1 MLQFQFL
8 DFIGVHAFAIDENYN
23 ILGINCQAKKMFQEI
38 SRKNIKTGDNLTDL
52 FIISHLSEIYKKFET
67 IFSNF
72 LESKDFSLNHPLHI
86 SEDLTFQLSLQK
98 NQVEN
103 LTFYVITGTV
113 VNGILEITN
122 KTQIRYEEQLEVF
135 RNLFDLA
142 PIGLA
147 IKDLEG
153 GFFKVNQGLCHIT
166 GFTKEE
172 LVNIQSNVLFPD
184 FKKEKE
190 KAIIDKLALTN
201 IDDYKS
207 EKKIAKSNGEVIE
220 VSENLHLIRDE
231 MNQPYLL
238 IVSYQDLTEEK
249 ALQQQLIEARKMEE
263 LGRLSG
269 GIAHDFNN
277 MLLPV
282 TLISDIA
289 LKELEMAPKP
299 LSQLDIKLI
308 TYLQKISTSAL
319 RAKVLI
325 QKLFQYSQTGIYDLK
340 PIQLVDEI
348 KRIYSRLKNETP
360 NNIELILE
368 MNDLM
373 LPILGEASGIEQII
387 ENLVVN
393 SFHSIKYKTDGT
405 VVLRV
410 YEYHN
415 EIIVEVE
422 DNGNGIQEGELENIF
437 TPFYSGRD
445 TTQGTGMGLI
455 VVQTIVHK
463 MNGKLRLYSNPG
475 KGTIFQLSFPK
486 WKKY

>member
-8 DFIGVHAFAIDENYN
+8 DFIGVPAFTIDEKFNL
-23 ILGINCQAKKMFQEI
+23 LGINSHAKKMFQDI
-38 SRKNIKTGDNLTDL
+38 SRINLKNGDNLTHI
-52 FIISHLSEIYKKFET
+52 FEVSNFSEIYKNFET
-67 IFSNF
+67 VFLNF
-72 LESKDFSLNHPLHI
+72 LNSNDFSINHPMQI
-86 SEDLTFQLSLQK
+86 SEELTIQLSFQK
-98 NQVEN
+98 NQQEEKI
-103 LTFYVITGTV
+103 FYTITGTV
-113 VNGILEITN
+113 VNGILEKTN
-122 KTQIRYEEQLEVF
+122 KFKIRYEEQLEVF

-172 LVNIQSNVLFPD
+172 IVNIQSKALFPD
-184 FKKEKE
+184 FNAEKE
-190 KAIIDKLALTN
+190 KSFIENLALNN

-207 EKKIAKSNGEVIE
+207 EKRIAKSNGEIIE

-289 LKELEMAPKP
+289 LKELELEPKP
-299 LSQLDIKLI
+299 LSQLDLKLI

-325 QKLFQYSQTGIYDLK
+325 QKLFQYSQTGIYELK

-348 KRIYSRLKNETP
+348 KRIYSRLKNEAPKNTD
-360 NNIELILE
+360 LILE
-368 MNDLM
+368 MNDQM
-373 LPILGEASGIEQII
+373 LPILGESSGIEQII

-393 SFHSIKYKTDGT
+393 SFHSIKYQNLGK
-405 VVLRV
+405 VVVRV
-410 YEYHN
+410 YEYHS

-422 DNGNGIQEGELENIF
+422 DNGNGIQERELENIF
-437 TPFYSGRD
+437 LPFYSGRD
-445 TTQGTGMGLI
+445 TSQGTGMGLI